1 MRDALPDE
9 ASAGP
14 SDRTTLSEVLEQHAA
29 AGFSGSFDIDNTRGR
44 VRCGQ
49 CAIEGGAAR
58 FEMFSLRR
66 LEGASDP
73 DDEAAV
79 VALTCFNCAAKGTIV
94 VMYGPHAS
102 ATEGEILAAFRT
114 RSRNDVLPAH
124 SAPGETVGDT
134 TAAAG

>member
-9 ASAGP
+9 ASGGP
-14 SDRTTLSEVLEQHAA
+14 SDRTTMTAILAQYAE
-29 AGFSGSFDIDNTRGR
+29 AGFGGSFDIEPTRRR
-44 VRCGQ
+44 VRCAQ
-49 CAIEGGAAR
+49 CAIEGRATQ

-79 VALTCFNCAAKGTIV
+79 VAMACFNCAAKGTIV
-94 VMYGPHAS
+94 VMYGPRAS
-102 ATEGEILAAFRT
+102 ATEAEILAAFRERT
-114 RSRNDVLPAH
+114 RDDVLPPH

>member
-1 MRDALPDE
+1 M
-9 ASAGP
+9 
-14 SDRTTLSEVLEQHAA
+14 Q
-29 AGFSGSFDIDNTRGR
+29 
-44 VRCGQ
+44 
-49 CAIEGGAAR
+49 

-79 VALTCFNCAAKGTIV
+79 VALVCFNCAAKGTIV
-94 VMYGPHAS
+94 VMYGPQAS
-102 ATEGEILAAFRT
+102 AIEGEILAAVRANG
-114 RSRNDVLPAH
+114 RPDVLPPH